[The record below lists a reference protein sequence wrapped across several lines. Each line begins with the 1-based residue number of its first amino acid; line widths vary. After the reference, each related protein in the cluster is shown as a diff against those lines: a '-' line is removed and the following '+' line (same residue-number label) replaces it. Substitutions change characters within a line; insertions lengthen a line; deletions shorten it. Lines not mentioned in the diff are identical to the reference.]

1 MSIYPKPKPSNGVF
15 NPSNYTYIKDSIVDV
30 DLTGYI
36 QKSGDVMSGTLVLPS
51 LNLYGD
57 GQLLF
62 NDNSIQTTAMT
73 DALKTD
79 IETSKTKTTNL
90 SYDGTNTSI
99 SGSVE
104 VSKII
109 FPNLSEQ
116 TLAFTNNLKT
126 TYDNYETEKQDLITS
141 GNRISC
147 SLIGDGLITN
157 DELNKLNNISSNI
170 QNQLDDLGHGLG
182 SISKLYEFNKGEM
195 IGYDSTNIT
204 NGNVSGIISIG
215 SGVLYASSVNI
226 SYTSEYN
233 VLAPYTPD
241 VDDFFDSFGYIKKL
255 GRFLIIHQYEL
266 GTLESINHFF
276 THIELHKNNVLHK
289 KSRKSGQHWKANRGS
304 IEYITGEISFYITV
318 DELSTYTLSFDSD
331 FNFDGA
337 SSDTTLKSTIEITQI

>member
-57 GQLLF
+57 GQVLF

-79 IETSKTKTTNL
+79 IENTKTKATNL

-157 DELNKLNNISSNI
+157 DELNKLNNISSNRT
-170 QNQLDDLGHGLG
+170 
-182 SISKLYEFNKGEM
+182 SM
-195 IGYDSTNIT
+195 RV
-204 NGNVSGIISIG
+204 VSLKHIP
-215 SGVLYASSVNI
+215 
-226 SYTSEYN
+226 TEY
-233 VLAPYTPD
+233 
-241 VDDFFDSFGYIKKL
+241 
-255 GRFLIIHQYEL
+255 
-266 GTLESINHFF
+266 
-276 THIELHKNNVLHK
+276 
-289 KSRKSGQHWKANRGS
+289 
-304 IEYITGEISFYITV
+304 
-318 DELSTYTLSFDSD
+318 
-331 FNFDGA
+331 
-337 SSDTTLKSTIEITQI
+337 